1 LHHHSEDDPG
11 QHMDVNDGMIISI
24 ANTQSTNPKDSLNY
38 SIQLQMQVITA
49 AITFLVW
56 TAKYQYTENKLD

>member
-1 LHHHSEDDPG
+1 
-11 QHMDVNDGMIISI
+11 MDVNDGMIISI
-24 ANTQSTNPKDSLNY
+24 ANNTQSTNPKDSLNY

-56 TAKYQYTENKLD
+56 TAKYQYAENKLD

>member
-1 LHHHSEDDPG
+1 
-11 QHMDVNDGMIISI
+11 MDVNDGMIISI
-24 ANTQSTNPKDSLNY
+24 AKNTQSTEPKDSLNY

-49 AITFLVW
+49 AITFFVW